1 MQGPEPPIQGDI
13 SRVAERS
20 WDTMLRSVFGP
31 RIGCFVAQ
39 NAFFGARRM
48 GMVTMT
54 RSEGS
59 LLGGMVPLA
68 HPMGSPMGGP
78 LSSLIGS
85 PLTSPLGTPSETP
98 DMHLDSVM
106 RKRRTKM
113 KKHKLRKRRKRQKAE
128 KRKQS
133 QG

>member
-1 MQGPEPPIQGDI
+1 
-13 SRVAERS
+13 
-20 WDTMLRSVFGP
+20 MLRSVFGP

-68 HPMGSPMGGP
+68 RPMGNP

-85 PLTSPLGTPSETP
+85 PLTSPLGTPE
-98 DMHLDSVM
+98 MHLDSVM